1 MSKYR
6 LSKRL
11 VTQLMKDVYGVPIS
25 LGSVS
30 NAEERVSHSLEQIY
44 VDIKTRL
51 QQAPVVH
58 VDETGYKQKN
68 KSGWAWLLASSE
80 FTLFHLNCSRGKK
93 VAMRLLGNLL
103 DKTVV
108 SDRYAAYNFISPSR
122 HQVCW
127 AHLKRDFQK
136 ISERNEPS
144 GSIGRALLKNH
155 EDIFSFWK
163 EHGYKGYYV
172 HKKVRKRLRYLKN
185 KLRKSLIRGTHCSY
199 KMTRRTCQNILDY
212 EQGLWLFFEKPGV
225 SPTNNLAEQQLR
237 PLVISKKL
245 SFGVQSER
253 GARFI
258 ERIFSLVMSCKQQ
271 NKNPLEVLQ
280 LAIRDFFITPPPA
293 LPGILPLGAC

>member
-1 MSKYR
+1 
-6 LSKRL
+6 
-11 VTQLMKDVYGVPIS
+11 MKDVYALPIS
-25 LGSVS
+25 VGSVS

-44 VDIKTRL
+44 ADIKAEI
-51 QQAPVVH
+51 QKAPVIH
-58 VDETGYKQKN
+58 ADETGYKQKN
-68 KSGWAWLLASSE
+68 KNGWAWLLASAE
-80 FTLFHLNCSRGKK
+80 FTLFHLDCSRGKK

-103 DKTVV
+103 ERIVV

-136 ISERNEPS
+136 ISERKEAS
-144 GSIGRALLKNH
+144 GAIGRALLKNY
-155 EDIFSFWK
+155 EQLFIFWK
-163 EHGYKGYYV
+163 EQGFKEHYF

-185 KLRKSLIRGTHCSY
+185 KLRKSLIRGTQCSY
-199 KMTRRTCQNILDY
+199 KMTRRTCQNILDN
-212 EQGLWLFFEKPGV
+212 EQSLWLFFEKPGV
-225 SPTNNLAEQQLR
+225 PPTNNLAEQQLR

-271 NKNPLEVLQ
+271 DKNPLEWLRT
-280 LAIRDFFITPPPA
+280 AIESYFNFTQVRA
-293 LPGILPLGAC
+293 